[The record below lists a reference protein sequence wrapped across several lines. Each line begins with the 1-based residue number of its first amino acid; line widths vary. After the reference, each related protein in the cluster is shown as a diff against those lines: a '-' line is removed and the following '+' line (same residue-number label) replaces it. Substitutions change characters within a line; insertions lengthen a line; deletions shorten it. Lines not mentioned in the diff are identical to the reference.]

1 MQIVIVVD
9 TRYAHMATTGGSVPF
24 AIDESAMS
32 PVSDAVSNVGIVSP
46 IEVVILSAL
55 VAVLLVGVTTVFSH
69 LDDASDRIEREIA
82 DVIAERDAYRAFA
95 DAIDGIAASQP
106 TGSMATPQTIQSVGT
121 TGAPVDSVRRA
132 FEQTVMTMNHYE
144 ETYGES
150 WDTHLQSE
158 FDDDVIVGLRK
169 RGCVNEPIK
178 RALRGQ
184 ALDAARKR
192 DDLAH
197 VLMTERSAVDEG
209 RTALVEVDT
218 TLCSIDDAPL
228 RERSFDDLSDTYS
241 TLDTLQTETVQ
252 MAQRRQRQIH
262 RETRCE
268 VWSSRELTLQEYL
281 YDQLPVTY
289 PVLDAAVSLT
299 DDLRT
304 ARRLVQRRL
313 TETV

>member
-1 MQIVIVVD
+1 
-9 TRYAHMATTGGSVPF
+9 MATTGGSVPF

-32 PVSDAVSNVGIVSP
+32 PVSDAVSNVGVVSP
-46 IEVVILSAL
+46 IEVVLLSAL
-55 VAVLLVGVTTVFSH
+55 VAVLLVGFATVFSH

-95 DAIDGIAASQP
+95 DAVDGIAASQP
-106 TGSMATPQTIQSVGT
+106 TRSMATPQTIQSAGT

-132 FEQTVMTMNHYE
+132 FEQTVMAMHHYE
-144 ETYGES
+144 ETYDES

-158 FDDDVIVGLRK
+158 FDDDVVAGLRK

-178 RALRGQ
+178 RALRGH

-197 VLMTERSAVDEG
+197 VLKTERSAVDEA
-209 RTALVEVDT
+209 RTTLAEVDA
-218 TLCSIDDAPL
+218 TLGSIDDGSL
-228 RERSFDDLSDTYS
+228 RQRSFEDLSETYS
-241 TLDTLQTETVQ
+241 TLDTLHSETLRVVE
-252 MAQRRQRQIH
+252 RRQRQIH

-268 VWSSRELTLQEYL
+268 VWASRELTLQEYL

-289 PVLDAAVSLT
+289 PVLDAAISLT

-304 ARRLVQRRL
+304 ANRLVQRRL